1 MLMRIVRWCGITCLQ
16 LFAAILCILCLGAL
30 PRLFKGLQIDL
41 IGFWN
46 TIVFLGG
53 KLLRPGEITF
63 GFRDSRKLFPQIW
76 IHYIET
82 MIVFLS
88 AFLLSLLIA
97 YVLVV
102 WVLQR
107 SHMKQKV
114 WNGVFLT
121 LESIPDILLILLS
134 QLLVVIVFQKTGF
147 MPIKLAGIGEERV
160 RLLPIICLTIPTTLL
175 FIKLLLLRFR
185 EEMEKDY
192 SIFAKSKGLSLRH
205 ILTHHIS
212 RNVLLTT
219 IYYAKTNILFM
230 LSNLYI
236 IEWIFNTYGM
246 FVFVKENSK
255 LEIFTVSLIILY
267 VPLFILFRLLH
278 TFLQNVIKERV

>member
-1 MLMRIVRWCGITCLQ
+1 MRMVKWCGITCLQ
-16 LFAAILCILCLGAL
+16 LVAAILCILCLGAL

-53 KLLRPGEITF
+53 KLLQPGEITY

-97 YVLVV
+97 YILVV

-107 SHMKQKV
+107 SHMKQKM
-114 WNGVFLT
+114 WNGIFLT

-134 QLLVVIVFQKTGF
+134 QLLVVIIFQKTGF
-147 MPIKLAGIGEERV
+147 MPIKLAGLGEERI

-175 FIKLLLLRFR
+175 FIKLLLLRFK
-185 EEMEKDY
+185 EELEKDY
-192 SIFAKSKGLSLRH
+192 SLFAKSKGLSLRY

-246 FVFVKENSK
+246 FIFVKENSK
-255 LEIFTVSLIILY
+255 LEIFTVSLVILY
-267 VPLFILFRLLH
+267 VPLFILFRILH
-278 TFLQNVIKERV
+278 TLLQNVIKERV

>member
-1 MLMRIVRWCGITCLQ
+1 MLMRIVKWWGVTCLQ
-16 LFAAILCILCLGAL
+16 LVAAILCIICLGAL

-53 KLLRPGEITF
+53 KLLQPGEITY

-76 IHYIET
+76 SHYIET
-82 MIVFLS
+82 MTVFLS

-107 SHMKQKV
+107 SHMKQRI

-121 LESIPDILLILLS
+121 LESIPDILLILVS
-134 QLLVVIVFQKTGF
+134 QLLVVILFQKTGF
-147 MPIKLAGIGEERV
+147 MPVKLAGLGEERI

-175 FIKLLLLRFR
+175 FIKLLLLRFK
-185 EEMEKDY
+185 EELEKDY
-192 SIFAKSKGLSLRH
+192 SLFAKSKGLSLQH

-255 LEIFTVSLIILY
+255 LEIFTVSLVILY
-267 VPLFILFRLLH
+267 VPLFILFRILH
-278 TFLQNVIKERV
+278 TLLQNVIKERV

>member
-1 MLMRIVRWCGITCLQ
+1 MLMRVAKWCGVTCLQ
-16 LFAAILCILCLGAL
+16 LVAAILCIICLGAL

-46 TIVFLGG
+46 TIVFLGE
-53 KLLRPGEITF
+53 KLLQPGEITY

-97 YVLVV
+97 YILVV

-107 SHMKQKV
+107 SHMKQRI

-134 QLLVVIVFQKTGF
+134 QLLVVILFQKTGF
-147 MPIKLAGIGEERV
+147 MPVKLAGLGEERI

-175 FIKLLLLRFR
+175 FIKLLLLRFK
-185 EEMEKDY
+185 EELEKEY
-192 SIFAKSKGLSLRH
+192 SLFAKSKGLSLRH

-255 LEIFTVSLIILY
+255 LEIFTVSLVILY
-267 VPLFILFRLLH
+267 VPLFILFRILH
-278 TFLQNVIKERV
+278 TLLQNVIKERV

>member
-1 MLMRIVRWCGITCLQ
+1 MLMRIVKWCGVTCLQ
-16 LFAAILCILCLGAL
+16 LVAAILCIICLGAL

-53 KLLRPGEITF
+53 KILQPGEITY

-76 IHYIET
+76 IHYFET

-97 YVLVV
+97 Y
-102 WVLQR
+102 
-107 SHMKQKV
+107 
-114 WNGVFLT
+114 
-121 LESIPDILLILLS
+121 I
-134 QLLVVIVFQKTGF
+134 LVVIMFQKTGF
-147 MPIKLAGIGEERV
+147 MPVKLAGLGKERI

-175 FIKLLLLRFR
+175 FIKLLLFRFK
-185 EEMEKDY
+185 EELEKDY
-192 SIFAKSKGLSLRH
+192 SLFAKSKGLSFRH

-246 FVFVKENSK
+246 FVFVKENPK
-255 LEIFTVSLIILY
+255 LEIFTVSLVILY
-267 VPLFILFRLLH
+267 VPLFILFRILH
-278 TFLQNVIKERV
+278 TLLQNVIKERV

>member
-1 MLMRIVRWCGITCLQ
+1 MLMRIVKWCGITCLQ
-16 LFAAILCILCLGAL
+16 LVAAILCIICLGAL

-53 KLLRPGEITF
+53 KLLQPGEITY

-97 YVLVV
+97 YILVI

-107 SHMKQKV
+107 SHMKQKM
-114 WNGVFLT
+114 WNGIFLT

-134 QLLVVIVFQKTGF
+134 QLFVVIMFQKTGF
-147 MPIKLAGIGEERV
+147 MPIKLAGLGEERIH
-160 RLLPIICLTIPTTLL
+160 LLPIICLTIPTTLL
-175 FIKLLLLRFR
+175 FIKLLLLRFK
-185 EEMEKDY
+185 EELEKDY
-192 SIFAKSKGLSLRH
+192 SLFAKSKGLSLRH

-255 LEIFTVSLIILY
+255 LE
-267 VPLFILFRLLH
+267 
-278 TFLQNVIKERV
+278 

>member
-1 MLMRIVRWCGITCLQ
+1 MFI
-16 LFAAILCILCLGAL
+16 
-30 PRLFKGLQIDL
+30 
-41 IGFWN
+41 
-46 TIVFLGG
+46 GG
-53 KLLRPGEITF
+53 KLLRPWEITF

-76 IHYIET
+76 IHYSET

-107 SHMKQKV
+107 SHMKQKM

-147 MPIKLAGIGEERV
+147 MPIKLAGLGEERV

-175 FIKLLLLRFR
+175 FIKLLLLRFK

-192 SIFAKSKGLSLRH
+192 SIFAKSKGLSLQH
-205 ILTHHIS
+205 ILTHHVS

-255 LEIFTVSLIILY
+255 LEIFTVSLVILY
-267 VPLFILFRLLH
+267 VPLFILFRILH
-278 TFLQNVIKERV
+278 TLLQNVIRERV

>member
-1 MLMRIVRWCGITCLQ
+1 MRIAKWCGITCLQ
-16 LFAAILCILCLGAL
+16 LVAAILCIICLGAL
-30 PRLFKGLQIDL
+30 PRLFKGLQMDL

-53 KLLRPGEITF
+53 KLLQPGEITY

-76 IHYIET
+76 IHYSET

-107 SHMKQKV
+107 SHMKQKM

-147 MPIKLAGIGEERV
+147 MPIKLAGLGEERV

-175 FIKLLLLRFR
+175 FIKLLLLRFK

-192 SIFAKSKGLSLRH
+192 SIFAKSKGLSLQH
-205 ILTHHIS
+205 ILTHHVS

-255 LEIFTVSLIILY
+255 LEIFTVSLVILY
-267 VPLFILFRLLH
+267 VPLFILFRILH
-278 TFLQNVIKERV
+278 TLLQNVIRERV

>member
-1 MLMRIVRWCGITCLQ
+1 MLMRIAKWCWITCLQ
-16 LFAAILCILCLGAL
+16 LLAAILCIICLGAL

-46 TIVFLGG
+46 TIVFIGG
-53 KLLRPGEITF
+53 KLLRPWEITF

-76 IHYIET
+76 IHYSET

-107 SHMKQKV
+107 SHMKQKM

-147 MPIKLAGIGEERV
+147 MPIKLAGLGEERV

-175 FIKLLLLRFR
+175 FIKLLLLRFK

-192 SIFAKSKGLSLRH
+192 SIFAKSKGLSLQH
-205 ILTHHIS
+205 ILTHHVS

-255 LEIFTVSLIILY
+255 LEIFTVSLVILY
-267 VPLFILFRLLH
+267 VPLFILFRILH
-278 TFLQNVIKERV
+278 TLLQNVIRERV

>member
-1 MLMRIVRWCGITCLQ
+1 MLMRMVKWCGITCLQ
-16 LFAAILCILCLGAL
+16 LVAAILCILCLGAL

-53 KLLRPGEITF
+53 KLLQPGEITY

-97 YVLVV
+97 YILVV

-107 SHMKQKV
+107 SHMKQKM
-114 WNGVFLT
+114 WNGIFLT

-134 QLLVVIVFQKTGF
+134 QLLVVIIFQKTGF
-147 MPIKLAGIGEERV
+147 MPIKLAGLGEERI

-175 FIKLLLLRFR
+175 FIKLLLLRFK
-185 EEMEKDY
+185 EELEKDY
-192 SIFAKSKGLSLRH
+192 SLFAKSKGLSLRY

-246 FVFVKENSK
+246 FIFVKENSK
-255 LEIFTVSLIILY
+255 LEIFTVSLVILY
-267 VPLFILFRLLH
+267 VPLFILFRILH
-278 TFLQNVIKERV
+278 TLLQNVIKERV

>member
-1 MLMRIVRWCGITCLQ
+1 MLMRMVKWCGITCLQ
-16 LFAAILCILCLGAL
+16 LVAAILCILCLGAL

-53 KLLRPGEITF
+53 KLLQPGEITY

-97 YVLVV
+97 YILVV

-107 SHMKQKV
+107 SHMKQKM
-114 WNGVFLT
+114 WNGIFLT

-134 QLLVVIVFQKTGF
+134 QLLVVIIFQKTGF
-147 MPIKLAGIGEERV
+147 MPIKLAGLGEERI

-175 FIKLLLLRFR
+175 FIKLLLLRFK
-185 EEMEKDY
+185 EELEKDY
-192 SIFAKSKGLSLRH
+192 SLFAKSKGLSLRY
-205 ILTHHIS
+205 ILSHHIS

-230 LSNLYI
+230 LSNIYI

-255 LEIFTVSLIILY
+255 LEIFTVSLVILY
-267 VPLFILFRLLH
+267 VPLFILFRILH
-278 TFLQNVIKERV
+278 TLLQNVIKERV

>member
-1 MLMRIVRWCGITCLQ
+1 MRIVKWCGVTCLQ
-16 LFAAILCILCLGAL
+16 LVAAILCIICLGAL
-30 PRLFKGLQIDL
+30 PRLFKGLQMDL

-53 KLLRPGEITF
+53 KLLQPDEITY

-76 IHYIET
+76 IHYFET

-97 YVLVV
+97 YLLVV

-107 SHMKQKV
+107 SHIKQKM
-114 WNGVFLT
+114 WNGIFLT
-121 LESIPDILLILLS
+121 LESIPDILLILSS
-134 QLLVVIVFQKTGF
+134 QLLVVIMFQKTGF
-147 MPIKLAGIGEERV
+147 MPFKLAGLGEERI

-175 FIKLLLLRFR
+175 FIKLLLLRFK
-185 EEMEKDY
+185 EELEKEY
-192 SIFAKSKGLSLRH
+192 SLFAKSKGLSLWH

-255 LEIFTVSLIILY
+255 LEIFTVSLVILY
-267 VPLFILFRLLH
+267 VPLFILFRILH
-278 TFLQNVIKERV
+278 TLLQNVIKERV

>member
-1 MLMRIVRWCGITCLQ
+1 MLMRIVKWCGVTCLQ
-16 LFAAILCILCLGAL
+16 LVAAILCIICLGAL

-53 KLLRPGEITF
+53 KILQPGEITY

-97 YVLVV
+97 YILVV

-107 SHMKQKV
+107 SHMKQRI

-134 QLLVVIVFQKTGF
+134 QLLVVILFQKTGF
-147 MPIKLAGIGEERV
+147 MPVKLAGLGEDRI

-175 FIKLLLLRFR
+175 FIKLLLLRFK
-185 EEMEKDY
+185 EELEKEY
-192 SIFAKSKGLSLRH
+192 SLFAKSKGLSLRH

-255 LEIFTVSLIILY
+255 LEIFTVSLVILY
-267 VPLFILFRLLH
+267 VPLFILFRILH
-278 TFLQNVIKERV
+278 TLLQNVIKERV

>member
-1 MLMRIVRWCGITCLQ
+1 MLMRIAKWCGITCLQ
-16 LFAAILCILCLGAL
+16 LVAAILCIICLGAL
-30 PRLFKGLQIDL
+30 PRLFKGLQMDL

-53 KLLRPGEITF
+53 KLLQPGEITY

-76 IHYIET
+76 IHYSET

-107 SHMKQKV
+107 SHMKQKM

-147 MPIKLAGIGEERV
+147 MPIKLAGLGEERV

-175 FIKLLLLRFR
+175 FIKLLLLRFK

-192 SIFAKSKGLSLRH
+192 SIFAKSKGLSLQH
-205 ILTHHIS
+205 ILTHHVS

-255 LEIFTVSLIILY
+255 LEIFTVSLVILY
-267 VPLFILFRLLH
+267 VPLFILFRILH
-278 TFLQNVIKERV
+278 TLLQNVIRERV

>member
-1 MLMRIVRWCGITCLQ
+1 MLMRVAKWCGVTCLQ
-16 LFAAILCILCLGAL
+16 LVAAVLCIICLGAL

-53 KLLRPGEITF
+53 KLLQPGEITY

-97 YVLVV
+97 YIIVV

-107 SHMKQKV
+107 SQMKQRI

-134 QLLVVIVFQKTGF
+134 QLLVVILFQKTGF
-147 MPIKLAGIGEERV
+147 MPVKLAGLGEEKI

-175 FIKLLLLRFR
+175 FIKLLLLRFK
-185 EEMEKDY
+185 EELEKEY
-192 SIFAKSKGLSLRH
+192 SLFAKSKGLSLRH

-255 LEIFTVSLIILY
+255 LEIFTVSLVILY
-267 VPLFILFRLLH
+267 VPLFILFRILH
-278 TFLQNVIKERV
+278 TLLQNVIKERV

>member
-1 MLMRIVRWCGITCLQ
+1 MLMRMVKWCGITSLQ
-16 LFAAILCILCLGAL
+16 LVAAILCILCLGAL

-53 KLLRPGEITF
+53 KLLQPGEITY

-76 IHYIET
+76 IHYMET

-97 YVLVV
+97 YILVV

-107 SHMKQKV
+107 SHMKQKM

-134 QLLVVIVFQKTGF
+134 QLLVVIIFQKTGF
-147 MPIKLAGIGEERV
+147 MPIKLAGLGEERV

-175 FIKLLLLRFR
+175 FIKLLLLRFK

-192 SIFAKSKGLSLRH
+192 SIFAKSKGLSLQH
-205 ILTHHIS
+205 ILIHHVS

-255 LEIFTVSLIILY
+255 LEIFTVSLVILY
-267 VPLFILFRLLH
+267 VPLFMLFRILH
-278 TFLQNVIKERV
+278 TLLQNVIKERM

>member
-1 MLMRIVRWCGITCLQ
+1 MVKWCGITGLQ
-16 LFAAILCILCLGAL
+16 LVAAILCIICLGAL

-53 KLLRPGEITF
+53 KLLQPGEITY

-97 YVLVV
+97 YILVV
-102 WVLQR
+102 WVLQH
-107 SHMKQKV
+107 SHMKQKM
-114 WNGVFLT
+114 WNGIFLT

-134 QLLVVIVFQKTGF
+134 QLLVVIIFQKTGF
-147 MPIKLAGIGEERV
+147 MPIKLAGLGEERI

-175 FIKLLLLRFR
+175 FIKLLFLRFK
-185 EEMEKDY
+185 EELEKEY
-192 SIFAKSKGLSLRH
+192 SLFAKSKGLSLRH

-255 LEIFTVSLIILY
+255 LEIFTVSLVILY
-267 VPLFILFRLLH
+267 VPLFILFRILH
-278 TFLQNVIKERV
+278 TLLKNVIKERV

>member
-1 MLMRIVRWCGITCLQ
+1 ML
-16 LFAAILCILCLGAL
+16 
-30 PRLFKGLQIDL
+30 
-41 IGFWN
+41 
-46 TIVFLGG
+46 LGG
-53 KLLRPGEITF
+53 KLLQLGEITY

-76 IHYIET
+76 IHYLET
-82 MIVFLS
+82 MFVFMS
-88 AFLLSLLIA
+88 SFLLSLLIA
-97 YVLVV
+97 YLLVV

-107 SHMKQKV
+107 SQSKQRM
-114 WNGVFLT
+114 WNGIFVA
-121 LESIPDILLILLS
+121 LESIPDILIILLS
-134 QLLVVIVFQKTGF
+134 QLLVVIIFQKTGF
-147 MPIKLAGIGEERV
+147 MPVKLASIGEERA
-160 RLLPIICLTIPTTLL
+160 RLLPIICLTLPTTLL

-185 EEMEKDY
+185 EELEKDY

-219 IYYAKTNILFM
+219 VYYAKTNILFM

-255 LEIFTVSLIILY
+255 LEIFTVSLVILY

-278 TFLQNVIKERV
+278 TLLRKF

>member
-1 MLMRIVRWCGITCLQ
+1 MRTAKWCWITCLQ
-16 LFAAILCILCLGAL
+16 LLAAILCIICLGAL

-46 TIVFLGG
+46 TIVFIGG
-53 KLLRPGEITF
+53 KLLRPWEITF
-63 GFRDSRKLFPQIW
+63 GFRDSRELFPQIW
-76 IHYIET
+76 IHYSET

-107 SHMKQKV
+107 SHMKQKM

-147 MPIKLAGIGEERV
+147 MPIKLAGLGEERV

-175 FIKLLLLRFR
+175 FIKLLLLRFK

-192 SIFAKSKGLSLRH
+192 SIFAKSKGLSLQH
-205 ILTHHIS
+205 ILTHHVS

-255 LEIFTVSLIILY
+255 LEIFTVSLVILY
-267 VPLFILFRLLH
+267 VPLFILFRILH
-278 TFLQNVIKERV
+278 TLLQNVIRERV

>member
-1 MLMRIVRWCGITCLQ
+1 MLMRIAKWCGVTCLQ
-16 LFAAILCILCLGAL
+16 LVAAILCIICLGAL

-53 KLLRPGEITF
+53 KILQPGEITY

-76 IHYIET
+76 IHYFET
-82 MIVFLS
+82 MIVFLT

-97 YVLVV
+97 YILVV

-107 SHMKQKV
+107 SHMKQKM

-134 QLLVVIVFQKTGF
+134 QLLVVIMFQKTGF
-147 MPIKLAGIGEERV
+147 MPVKLAGLGEERI
-160 RLLPIICLTIPTTLL
+160 RLLPIICLTMPTTLL
-175 FIKLLLLRFR
+175 FIKLLLLRFK
-185 EEMEKDY
+185 EELEKDY
-192 SIFAKSKGLSLRH
+192 SLFAKSKGLSLRH
-205 ILTHHIS
+205 ILTQHIS

-255 LEIFTVSLIILY
+255 LEIFTVSLVILY
-267 VPLFILFRLLH
+267 VPLFILFRILH
-278 TFLQNVIKERV
+278 TLLQNVIKERV

>member
-1 MLMRIVRWCGITCLQ
+1 MFMRTAKWCWITCLQ
-16 LFAAILCILCLGAL
+16 LLAAILCIICLGAL

-46 TIVFLGG
+46 TIVFIGG
-53 KLLRPGEITF
+53 KLLRPWEITF

-76 IHYIET
+76 IHYSET

-107 SHMKQKV
+107 SHMKQKM

-134 QLLVVIVFQKTGF
+134 QLLIVIVFQKTGF
-147 MPIKLAGIGEERV
+147 MPIKLAGLGEERV

-175 FIKLLLLRFR
+175 FIKLLLLRFK

-192 SIFAKSKGLSLRH
+192 SIFAKSKGLSLQH
-205 ILTHHIS
+205 ILTHHVS

-255 LEIFTVSLIILY
+255 LEIFTVSLVILY
-267 VPLFILFRLLH
+267 VPLFILFRILH
-278 TFLQNVIKERV
+278 TLLQNVIRERV

>member
-1 MLMRIVRWCGITCLQ
+1 MLMRMVKWYGITGLQ
-16 LFAAILCILCLGAL
+16 LVAAILCIICLGAL

-53 KLLRPGEITF
+53 KLLQPGEITY

-97 YVLVV
+97 YILVV
-102 WVLQR
+102 WVLQH
-107 SHMKQKV
+107 SHMKQKM
-114 WNGVFLT
+114 WNGIFLT

-134 QLLVVIVFQKTGF
+134 QLLVVIIFQKTGF
-147 MPIKLAGIGEERV
+147 MPIKLAGLGEERI
-160 RLLPIICLTIPTTLL
+160 RLLPIICLTIPTTVL
-175 FIKLLLLRFR
+175 FIKLLFLRFK
-185 EEMEKDY
+185 EELEKEY
-192 SIFAKSKGLSLRH
+192 SLFAKSKGLSLRH

-255 LEIFTVSLIILY
+255 LEIFTVSLVILY
-267 VPLFILFRLLH
+267 VPLFILFRILH
-278 TFLQNVIKERV
+278 TLLKNVIKERV

>member
-1 MLMRIVRWCGITCLQ
+1 MFIRIGKWCGVTCLQ
-16 LFAAILCILCLGAL
+16 LFVATLCIICLGAL
-30 PRLFKGLQIDL
+30 PKLFKGLQIDL

-46 TIVFLGG
+46 AIIYVGER
-53 KLLRPGEITF
+53 LLHPTEITY
-63 GFRDSRKLFPQIW
+63 GFQAPRKLFPQIW

-88 AFLLSLLIA
+88 AFLLSLCIA

-102 WVLQR
+102 FVLQR
-107 SHMKQKV
+107 SPMKQSI
-114 WNGVFLT
+114 WNGIFLA

-134 QLLVVIVFQKTGF
+134 QLLVIIIFQKTGF
-147 MPIKLAGIGEERV
+147 MPIKLAGLGEEKV

-185 EEMEKDY
+185 EELEKDY

-219 IYYAKTNILFM
+219 VYYAKTNILFM

-246 FVFVKENSK
+246 FVFVKEHPNI
-255 LEIFTVSLIILY
+255 EIFTVSLIILY
-267 VPLFILFRLLH
+267 VPIFIIFRLLH
-278 TFLQNVIKERV
+278 TFLQNVIQEDA

>member
-1 MLMRIVRWCGITCLQ
+1 MLMRIAKWCGVTCLQ
-16 LFAAILCILCLGAL
+16 LVAAILCIICLGAL

-53 KLLRPGEITF
+53 KILQPGEITY
-63 GFRDSRKLFPQIW
+63 GFRDSRKLFQQIW
-76 IHYIET
+76 IHYFET

-97 YVLVV
+97 YILVV

-107 SHMKQKV
+107 SHMKQKM

-134 QLLVVIVFQKTGF
+134 QLLVVIMFQKTGF
-147 MPIKLAGIGEERV
+147 MPVKLAGLGEERI

-175 FIKLLLLRFR
+175 FIKLLLLRFK
-185 EEMEKDY
+185 EELEKDY
-192 SIFAKSKGLSLRH
+192 SLFAKSKGLSLRH

-255 LEIFTVSLIILY
+255 LEIFTVSLVILY
-267 VPLFILFRLLH
+267 VPLFILFRIVH
-278 TFLQNVIKERV
+278 TLLQNVIKERV

>member
-1 MLMRIVRWCGITCLQ
+1 MLMRMVKWCGITCLQ
-16 LFAAILCILCLGAL
+16 LVAAILCILCLGAL

-53 KLLRPGEITF
+53 KLLQPGEITY

-97 YVLVV
+97 YILVV

-107 SHMKQKV
+107 SHMKQKM
-114 WNGVFLT
+114 WNGIFLT

-134 QLLVVIVFQKTGF
+134 QLLVVIMFQKTGF
-147 MPIKLAGIGEERV
+147 MPIKLAGLGEERI

-175 FIKLLLLRFR
+175 FIKLLLLRFK
-185 EEMEKDY
+185 EELEKDY
-192 SIFAKSKGLSLRH
+192 SLFAKSKGLSLRH

-255 LEIFTVSLIILY
+255 LEIFTVSLVILY
-267 VPLFILFRLLH
+267 VPLYILFRILH
-278 TFLQNVIKERV
+278 TLLQNVIKERV

>member
-1 MLMRIVRWCGITCLQ
+1 MFMRTAKWCWITCLQ
-16 LFAAILCILCLGAL
+16 LLAAILCIICLGAL

-46 TIVFLGG
+46 TIVFIGG
-53 KLLRPGEITF
+53 KLLRPWEITF

-76 IHYIET
+76 IHYSET

-107 SHMKQKV
+107 SNMKQKM

-147 MPIKLAGIGEERV
+147 MPIKLAGLGEERV

-175 FIKLLLLRFR
+175 FIKLLLLRFK

-192 SIFAKSKGLSLRH
+192 SIFAKSKGLSLQH
-205 ILTHHIS
+205 ILTHHVS

-255 LEIFTVSLIILY
+255 LEIFTVSLVILY
-267 VPLFILFRLLH
+267 VPLFILFRILH
-278 TFLQNVIKERV
+278 TLLQNVIRERV

>member
-1 MLMRIVRWCGITCLQ
+1 MLMRMVKWCGITGLQ
-16 LFAAILCILCLGAL
+16 LVAAILCIICLGAL

-53 KLLRPGEITF
+53 KLLQPGEITY

-97 YVLVV
+97 YILVV
-102 WVLQR
+102 WVLQH
-107 SHMKQKV
+107 SHMKQKM
-114 WNGVFLT
+114 WNGIFLT

-134 QLLVVIVFQKTGF
+134 QLLVVIIFQKTGF
-147 MPIKLAGIGEERV
+147 MPIKLAGLGEERI

-175 FIKLLLLRFR
+175 FIKLLFLRFK
-185 EEMEKDY
+185 EELEKEY
-192 SIFAKSKGLSLRH
+192 SLFAKSKGLSLRH

-236 IEWIFNTYGM
+236 IQWIFNTYGM

-255 LEIFTVSLIILY
+255 LEIFTVSLVILY
-267 VPLFILFRLLH
+267 VPLFILFRILH
-278 TFLQNVIKERV
+278 TLLKNVIKERV

>member
-1 MLMRIVRWCGITCLQ
+1 MLMRVARWCGITCLQ
-16 LFAAILCILCLGAL
+16 LFAAILCIICLGAL

>member
-1 MLMRIVRWCGITCLQ
+1 MVKWCGITCLQ
-16 LFAAILCILCLGAL
+16 LVAGILCIICLGAL

-53 KLLRPGEITF
+53 KLLQPGEITY

-97 YVLVV
+97 YILVI

-107 SHMKQKV
+107 SHMKQKM
-114 WNGVFLT
+114 WNGIFLT

-134 QLLVVIVFQKTGF
+134 QLLVVIMFQKTGF
-147 MPIKLAGIGEERV
+147 
-160 RLLPIICLTIPTTLL
+160 IICLTLPTTLL

-185 EEMEKDY
+185 EELEKDY

-255 LEIFTVSLIILY
+255 LEIFTVSLVILY

>member
-1 MLMRIVRWCGITCLQ
+1 MRMVKWCGITCLQ
-16 LFAAILCILCLGAL
+16 LVAAILCILCLGAL

-53 KLLRPGEITF
+53 KLLQPGEITY

-97 YVLVV
+97 YILVV

-107 SHMKQKV
+107 SHMKQKM
-114 WNGVFLT
+114 WNGIFLT

-134 QLLVVIVFQKTGF
+134 QLLVVIMFQKTGF
-147 MPIKLAGIGEERV
+147 MPIKLAGLGEERI

-175 FIKLLLLRFR
+175 FIKLLLLRFK
-185 EEMEKDY
+185 EELEKDY
-192 SIFAKSKGLSLRH
+192 SLFAKSKGLSLRH

-255 LEIFTVSLIILY
+255 LEIFTVSLVILY
-267 VPLFILFRLLH
+267 VPLYILFRILH
-278 TFLQNVIKERV
+278 TLLQNVIKERV

>member
-1 MLMRIVRWCGITCLQ
+1 MLMRMVKWCGITGLQ
-16 LFAAILCILCLGAL
+16 LVAAILCIICLGAL

-46 TIVFLGG
+46 TIIFLGG
-53 KLLRPGEITF
+53 KLLQPGEITY

-97 YVLVV
+97 YILVV

-107 SHMKQKV
+107 SHMKQKM
-114 WNGVFLT
+114 WNGIFLT

-134 QLLVVIVFQKTGF
+134 QLLVVILFQKTGF
-147 MPIKLAGIGEERV
+147 MPIKLAGIGEERI

-175 FIKLLLLRFR
+175 FIKLLIFRFK
-185 EEMEKDY
+185 EELEKEY
-192 SIFAKSKGLSLRH
+192 SLFAKSKGLSLRH

-255 LEIFTVSLIILY
+255 LEIFTVSLVILY
-267 VPLFILFRLLH
+267 VPLFILFRILH
-278 TFLQNVIKERV
+278 TLLKNVIKERV

>member
-1 MLMRIVRWCGITCLQ
+1 MLMRIVKWCGITCLQ
-16 LFAAILCILCLGAL
+16 LVAAILCIICLGAL

-41 IGFWN
+41 ISFWN

-53 KLLRPGEITF
+53 KLLQPGEITY

-97 YVLVV
+97 YILVI

-107 SHMKQKV
+107 SHMKQKM
-114 WNGVFLT
+114 WNGIFLT

-134 QLLVVIVFQKTGF
+134 QLFVVIMFQKTGF
-147 MPIKLAGIGEERV
+147 MPIKLAGLGEERI

-175 FIKLLLLRFR
+175 FIKLLLLRFK
-185 EEMEKDY
+185 EELEKDY
-192 SIFAKSKGLSLRH
+192 SLFAKSKGLSLRH

-255 LEIFTVSLIILY
+255 LEIFTVSLVILY

-278 TFLQNVIKERV
+278 TFLQNIIKERV

>member
-1 MLMRIVRWCGITCLQ
+1 MLMRMVKWYGITGLQ
-16 LFAAILCILCLGAL
+16 LVAAILCIICLGAL

-53 KLLRPGEITF
+53 KLLQPGEITY

-97 YVLVV
+97 YILVV
-102 WVLQR
+102 WVLQH
-107 SHMKQKV
+107 SHMKQKM
-114 WNGVFLT
+114 WNGIFLT

-134 QLLVVIVFQKTGF
+134 QLLVVIIFQKTGF
-147 MPIKLAGIGEERV
+147 MPIKLAGLGEERI

-175 FIKLLLLRFR
+175 FIKLLFLRFK
-185 EEMEKDY
+185 EELEKEY
-192 SIFAKSKGLSLRH
+192 SLFAKSKGLSLRH

-255 LEIFTVSLIILY
+255 LEIFTVSLVILY
-267 VPLFILFRLLH
+267 VPLFILFRILH
-278 TFLQNVIKERV
+278 TLLKNVIKERV

>member
-1 MLMRIVRWCGITCLQ
+1 MFMRTAKWCWITCLQ
-16 LFAAILCILCLGAL
+16 LLAAILCIICLGAL

-41 IGFWN
+41 ISFWN
-46 TIVFLGG
+46 TIVFIGG
-53 KLLRPGEITF
+53 KLLRPWEITF

-76 IHYIET
+76 IHYSET

-107 SHMKQKV
+107 SHMKQKM

-134 QLLVVIVFQKTGF
+134 QLLFVIVFQKTGF
-147 MPIKLAGIGEERV
+147 MPIKLAGLGEERV

-175 FIKLLLLRFR
+175 FIKLLLLRFK

-192 SIFAKSKGLSLRH
+192 SIFAKSKGLSLQH
-205 ILTHHIS
+205 ILTHHVS

-255 LEIFTVSLIILY
+255 LEIFTVSLVILY
-267 VPLFILFRLLH
+267 VPLFILFRILH
-278 TFLQNVIKERV
+278 TLLQNVIRERV

>member
-1 MLMRIVRWCGITCLQ
+1 MFMRTAKWCWITCLQ
-16 LFAAILCILCLGAL
+16 LLAAILCIICLGAL

-46 TIVFLGG
+46 TIVFIGG
-53 KLLRPGEITF
+53 KLLRPWEITF

-76 IHYIET
+76 IHYSET

-107 SHMKQKV
+107 SHMKQKM

-134 QLLVVIVFQKTGF
+134 QLLVVIIFQKTGF
-147 MPIKLAGIGEERV
+147 MPIKLAGLGEERV

-175 FIKLLLLRFR
+175 FIKLLLLRFK

-192 SIFAKSKGLSLRH
+192 SIFAKSKGLSLQH
-205 ILTHHIS
+205 ILTHHVS

-255 LEIFTVSLIILY
+255 LEIFTVSLVILY
-267 VPLFILFRLLH
+267 VPLFILFRILH
-278 TFLQNVIKERV
+278 TLLQNVIRERV

>member
-1 MLMRIVRWCGITCLQ
+1 MLMRMVKWCGITGLQ
-16 LFAAILCILCLGAL
+16 LVAAILCIICLGAL

-53 KLLRPGEITF
+53 KLLQPGEITY

-97 YVLVV
+97 YILVV
-102 WVLQR
+102 WILQH
-107 SHMKQKV
+107 SHMKQKM
-114 WNGVFLT
+114 WNGIFLT

-134 QLLVVIVFQKTGF
+134 QLLVVIIFQKTGF
-147 MPIKLAGIGEERV
+147 MPIKLAGLGEERI

-175 FIKLLLLRFR
+175 FIKLLFLRFK
-185 EEMEKDY
+185 EELEKEY
-192 SIFAKSKGLSLRH
+192 SLFAKSKGLSLRH

-255 LEIFTVSLIILY
+255 LEIFTVSLVILY
-267 VPLFILFRLLH
+267 VPLFILFRILH
-278 TFLQNVIKERV
+278 TLLKNVIKERV

>member
-1 MLMRIVRWCGITCLQ
+1 MRVAKWCGVTCLQ
-16 LFAAILCILCLGAL
+16 LVAAVLCIICLGAL

-53 KLLRPGEITF
+53 KLLQPGEITY

-97 YVLVV
+97 YIIVV

-107 SHMKQKV
+107 SHMKQRI

-134 QLLVVIVFQKTGF
+134 QLLVVILFQKTGF
-147 MPIKLAGIGEERV
+147 MLVKLAGLGEEKI

-175 FIKLLLLRFR
+175 FIKLLLLRFK
-185 EEMEKDY
+185 EELEKEY
-192 SIFAKSKGLSLRH
+192 SLFAKSKGLSLRH

-255 LEIFTVSLIILY
+255 LEIFTVSLVILY
-267 VPLFILFRLLH
+267 VPLFILFRILH
-278 TFLQNVIKERV
+278 TLLQNVIKERV

>member
-1 MLMRIVRWCGITCLQ
+1 MLMRIAKWCGVTCLQ
-16 LFAAILCILCLGAL
+16 LVAAILCIICLGAL

-53 KLLRPGEITF
+53 KILQPGEITY

-76 IHYIET
+76 IHYFET

-97 YVLVV
+97 YILVV

-107 SHMKQKV
+107 SHMKQKM

-134 QLLVVIVFQKTGF
+134 QLLVVIMFQKTGF
-147 MPIKLAGIGEERV
+147 MPVKLAGLGEERI

-175 FIKLLLLRFR
+175 FIKMLLLRFK
-185 EEMEKDY
+185 EELEKDY
-192 SIFAKSKGLSLRH
+192 SLFAKSKGLSLRH

-255 LEIFTVSLIILY
+255 LEIFTVSLVILY
-267 VPLFILFRLLH
+267 VPLFILFRILH
-278 TFLQNVIKERV
+278 TLLQNVIKERV